1 MLAYISDRGHLQ
13 FHTLSLL
20 TWEEQ
25 TDVCYTSEEES
36 CEHDAV
42 LYRHGSDYI
51 EVTDTMGRYSR
62 HTEYPMNILIVMAIR

>member
-1 MLAYISDRGHLQ
+1 MFVTPVRKRVVSMMQY
-13 FHTLSLL
+13 
-20 TWEEQ
+20 
-25 TDVCYTSEEES
+25 
-36 CEHDAV
+36 V